1 MALEQSPLSISERKF
16 VAEALLDDVISSLER
31 DQGLPDRRELE
42 CLEGGILR
50 FRQGHYEDACVQ
62 IATAAALI
70 ERRQHSA
77 TDELNSRSEPN
88 SGSVAALRSEFE
100 AARKAPDVDSCTTA
114 INSRS
119 VVAALRREFEAAR
132 RAPNVAS

>member
-1 MALEQSPLSISERKF
+1 MALEQSPLTNLERKF

-42 CLEGGILR
+42 SLEGGVLR
-50 FRQGHYEDACVQ
+50 FQQGHYEDACIQ

-77 TDELNSRSEPN
+77 MDELHSQNELNSD
-88 SGSVAALRSEFE
+88 SVAALRNEFE
-100 AARKAPDVDSCTTA
+100 AARKAPDVDSCTAA

-119 VVAALRREFEAAR
+119 VIAALRRQFEAAR
-132 RAPNVAS
+132 RAPDVAS